1 MLVRL
6 TRLNDAETSP
16 DVTEEPELFIMC
28 RKVYMRYMMGTICCF
43 TCFSFQEG
51 GTEI

>member
-1 MLVRL
+1 MLGRL

-16 DVTEEPELFIMC
+16 GMREEPDLFIIY
-28 RKVYMRYMMGTICCF
+28 RKMYMRYMMGTICCF

-51 GTEI
+51 RTEI